1 MYSMRIGLFAAMA
14 IAFGFGVTACD
25 KKTNAEASHH
35 DAPPEVGVVLV
46 RAQNVALSTELPGR
60 TSAYQV
66 AEVRPQ
72 VSGIIQR
79 RLFTEGAD
87 VKAGEVLYQ
96 IDPDTYQAV
105 YSGAKAELARAEAN
119 VTTLR
124 LREQRYRQLVNARVI
139 SQQEYDDAQA
149 ALKQAEAAIEV
160 ARAAVESARI
170 NLDYTQVKAPISGR
184 IGRSSVTTGAL
195 VTANQPAA
203 LATIHQLDPMYVD
216 VTQSTSELLDLRRK
230 LASGQLK
237 KNTSD
242 QAEVKLVLEAGEIY
256 PHSGTLKFS
265 DVSVDQTTGSVILRT
280 VFPNPE
286 HILLPGMFVR
296 AVVGEGV
303 AEQAILVPQQG
314 VSRNPKGEAVALVV
328 NENGVVE
335 QRKLTVDRAIGD
347 QWLVS
352 TGLSQGDRL
361 IVEGSQ
367 KVRPGAEA
375 KVALIGEGAAR
386 EGAEGQPVSPQE
398 STRGGA

>member
-1 MYSMRIGLFAAMA
+1 MHKITPGLFAAVA
-14 IAFGFGVTACD
+14 LAVSLTVTACE
-25 KKTNAEASHH
+25 KRTTAGPSYQAG
-35 DAPPEVGVVLV
+35 PPEVGAVLV
-46 RAQNVALSTELPGR
+46 ETRSVALTTELPGR

-72 VSGIIQR
+72 VSGIIQK
-79 RLFTEGAD
+79 RLFTEGSD
-87 VKAGEVLYQ
+87 VRAGEVLYQ
-96 IDPDTYQAV
+96 IDPDTYEAA
-105 YSGAKAELARAEAN
+105 YSMAKAELARAEAN
-119 VTTLR
+119 LTTMR
-124 LREQRYRQLVNARVI
+124 LREERYRALVKVGAI

-149 ALKQAEAAIEV
+149 ALKQAEAQVEAG
-160 ARAAVESARI
+160 RAAVESARI

-216 VTQSTSELLDLRRK
+216 VTQSTSELLALKRK

-237 KNTSD
+237 KKATD
-242 QAEVKLVLEAGEIY
+242 EAEVGLVLEEGEVY
-256 PHSGTLKFS
+256 PHKGTLKFS
-265 DVSVDQTTGSVILRT
+265 DVSVDQSTGSVILRT

-286 HILLPGMFVR
+286 HLLLPGMFVR
-296 AVVGEGV
+296 AVVSEGV

-328 NENGVVE
+328 DDKGLVE

-352 TGLSQGDRL
+352 SGLSPGDRV
-361 IVEGSQ
+361 IVEGLQ
-367 KVRPGAEA
+367 KVRAGAEA
-375 KVALIGEGAAR
+375 RAVLVGEGAAR
-386 EGAEGQPVSPQE
+386 ESMEGQAPGPDE
-398 STRGGA
+398 SARGGA